1 MKKSY
6 QHQVTLADTAIA
18 MGSGEVAVLA
28 TPRLVAWME
37 AASMEAVKEYLE
49 EGETTVGTEV
59 RIEHSKGVPVGATVT
74 VAVGKPVKDGRRLLF
89 HLTAVDAEGNS
100 VATGSVARA
109 KVDIARFMA
118 KCQGLSDATASLP
131 IVKVGKNGPHP
142 KDASTDHKPDSA

>member
-1 MKKSY
+1 MKRTY

-74 VAVGKPVKDGRRLLF
+74 VSVGKPVKDGRRLLF
-89 HLTAVDAEGNS
+89 NLTAVDAEGQS

-109 KVDIARFMA
+109 KVDMARFMA
-118 KCQGLSDATASLP
+118 KCQGLSDVTASLP
-131 IVKVGKNGPHP
+131 IVKVGKDRPSS
-142 KDASTDHKPDSA
+142 DRKPDQA